1 VGRSRYKC
9 PRSVVLERVVLLLH
23 CGHPLWV
30 AHGGA
35 HRRWWGCRLGRRC
48 QVRILGI
55 GHPDPMLRTCDHVVS
70 WRLSSGRWW
79 WRWSGRRGYR
89 RCRGCRRWFCGRRLS
104 RGRRW
109 HKGGVA
115 RRRWQ
120 RDLSQMRVRCGA
132 ARRRC
137 CSVWCRRWGWRGP
150 GWIRTSSGGHDEHG
164 ESTGGGA
171 AATYVNGK
179 QVSSK

>member
-1 VGRSRYKC
+1 MKVDTRTLRETPHDPSGFASLQGAIGVQLILEQPLAGDDVGVGRSRYKC

-70 WRLSSGRWW
+70 WRLSSGRW
-79 WRWSGRRGYR
+79 
-89 RCRGCRRWFCGRRLS
+89 
-104 RGRRW
+104 
-109 HKGGVA
+109 
-115 RRRWQ
+115 
-120 RDLSQMRVRCGA
+120 
-132 ARRRC
+132 
-137 CSVWCRRWGWRGP
+137 
-150 GWIRTSSGGHDEHG
+150 
-164 ESTGGGA
+164 
-171 AATYVNGK
+171 
-179 QVSSK
+179 